1 MRAFAAVVGDSFLR
15 LRRDKLFFP
24 AIVTSVILFCFAS
37 LASDWVIEEVYKV
50 LFDIGYTVFHVT
62 GVLVAVFFGAKLLAD
77 TSVDGSIEVQ
87 LASPMSRA
95 TWLLG
100 SYAGLACA
108 LLLLGAVLIASWQG
122 IMLAFGFGFMKPEL
136 LHVFLMIM
144 VIWLVMGAMSIM
156 FGSFNSFG
164 VSLFSS
170 LALWIVGMVTA
181 PISQLQ
187 LPEGAENTGK
197 ITKTLAFLWD
207 LRQFNLAD
215 YAFLQTWR
223 LPPEVAL
230 QKLGYAGSL
239 IGLFLLLACITF
251 SRRDIT

>member
-1 MRAFAAVVGDSFLR
+1 MKAFAAVVGDSFLR

-24 AIVTSVILFCFAS
+24 AIMTSIILFCFAS

-50 LFDIGYTVFHVT
+50 LFDIGFSVFHIT
-62 GVLVAVFFGAKLLAD
+62 GVLVAAFFGSKLLAD

-100 SYAGLACA
+100 SYVGLSCA
-108 LLLLGAVLIASWQG
+108 LLLLGAILIASWQG
-122 IMLAFGFGFMKPEL
+122 IMYAFGFGPLKPAF
-136 LHVFLMIM
+136 LHIFLMMM
-144 VIWLVMGAMSIM
+144 VIWLIIGAVSIM
-156 FGSFNSFG
+156 FGCFNSFG

-170 LALWIVGMVTA
+170 LGLWVIGMITA
-181 PISQLQ
+181 PISL
-187 LPEGAENTGK
+187 LKVPEGAETTSK

-215 YAFLQTWR
+215 YAFLQSWR
-223 LPPEVAL
+223 LPPEVVI
-230 QKLGYAGSL
+230 QKLTYAGSL
-239 IGLFLLLACITF
+239 IGLFLLVACIIF